1 MQAPTHTT
9 RKQILVVE
17 ADPGLAGFYETF
29 FATEL
34 GCRVAV
40 ARDARQAL
48 GLLRLIIP
56 DLILLDA
63 TMPGQDGDTFYRTL
77 RECEH
82 TRDTRVLITSD
93 GSVDGNYEQSTTTRY
108 LIKPFGID
116 DLQKRA
122 SALLNVTDNQYPGLS

>member
-1 MQAPTHTT
+1 
-9 RKQILVVE
+9 
-17 ADPGLAGFYETF
+17 
-29 FATEL
+29 
-34 GCRVAV
+34 VAV

-82 TRDTRVLITSD
+82 TRDTHVLITSD
-93 GSVDGNYEQSTTTRY
+93 GSLDGNYEHSNTTRY
-108 LIKPFGID
+108 LLKPFGID
-116 DLQKRA
+116 DLQNRA